1 MSVDI
6 RMGKD
11 GILRAEFSGDLDSSV
26 VEQIRREFTPYIEAS
41 TPESPLKSIV
51 TFYQLGKISFK
62 TRRYMTELNQ
72 DSRYGAV
79 AYIQPPRKARVLSQF
94 IQKGSHRKN
103 IQFFETEQE
112 AINWIHQFEEQL
124 VF

>member
-1 MSVDI
+1 MSIDI

-11 GILRAEFSGDLDSSV
+11 GILRAEYSGDLDSSI
-26 VEQIRREFTPYIEAS
+26 VEQIRREFTPYIQAS

-51 TFYQLGKISFK
+51 TFSQLGKISFR

-79 AYIQPPRKARVLSQF
+79 AYIHPPRKARVLAQF
-94 IQKGSHRKN
+94 IQKGSHREN
-103 IQFFETEQE
+103 IQFFNSEQE
-112 AINWIHQFEEQL
+112 AITWIQQFEEQL
-124 VF
+124 VI